1 MHEKGRPK
9 HINILWSAV
18 NNHLLY
24 LFQISTSVK
33 KFIGKLLSYF
43 LQGVITVVPLVAV
56 ALTGKYLYDLL
67 LYYSFLP
74 NEWLTLL
81 FILGVVF
88 VIGVMAQTIILK
100 PLFLIFEEVLS
111 RTPGLK
117 FVYSSIKDL
126 MEAFVGEKKRFNKP
140 VLLRISSQDELQR
153 FGFVTDEGLKK
164 LGKDFE
170 SKVAV
175 YVPFSYSVSGQL
187 YIVPSYL
194 LTPLPDVD
202 AAELMKYV
210 LSGGVTDLEA
220 VMDNK
225 HPWFSLKEKL
235 KPKEDGVEEEGEN

>member
-1 MHEKGRPK
+1 MK
-9 HINILWSAV
+9 
-18 NNHLLY
+18 
-24 LFQISTSVK
+24 
-33 KFIGKLLSYF
+33 KLLAKLLGYF

-56 ALTGKYLYDLL
+56 VLTGRYLYDLL
-67 LYYSFLP
+67 RQYSFFP

-81 FILGVVF
+81 FIIGAVF

-100 PLFLIFEEVLS
+100 PLFLIFEEILS

-140 VLLRISSQDELQR
+140 VLVNLNHEEGLQR

-170 SKVAV
+170 GKVAV
-175 YVPFSYSVSGQL
+175 YLPFSYSVSGQL
-187 YIVPSYL
+187 YIVPASL
-194 LTPLPDVD
+194 LQPLPDVD

-210 LSGGVTDLEA
+210 LSGGVTDLED
-220 VMDNK
+220 VMDQK
-225 HPWFSLKEKL
+225 HPWFKLKDKEKD
-235 KPKEDGVEEEGEN
+235 KEVPAVEEQEQEKAR